1 MLAVKYTTEGKV
13 SVTCYKFKEP
23 KGLRDVK
30 EVAVEISVGDTGCGI
45 EESKLES
52 IFREFER
59 AESSAT
65 KASDLPGL
73 GEMACGST

>member
-1 MLAVKYTTEGKV
+1 MHAVKYTREGKV
-13 SVTCYKFKEP
+13 TVTCHKFKEP
-23 KGLRDVK
+23 RGLRDAK

-59 AESSAT
+59 AETSVPR
-65 KASDLPGL
+65 ASDLPGL
-73 GEMACGST
+73 GTFSLFAL